1 MNNILTLYKIV
12 PLEKRIFFWFI
23 LTLLTLKSFFDLLGL
38 GSILP
43 LIYAIFEPTKLINN
57 QNLAFLNLSKFD
69 EIQIIYFSTIFIF
82 LIFLI
87 KNIFILIHNY
97 FLERFSNSLLVNLS
111 KKSFSNSLDI
121 FDGSLETYNSNEL
134 TNIIFKEITDYTQ
147 KYLKSLFT
155 IITDIAFVIIFL
167 IFLAIQGDIILLLF
181 AAPLFLTAILYYIIL
196 NRYVKKI
203 GDKRLQYD
211 TLRLKSLKESF
222 DLLKIIK
229 VLNKINNF
237 KYYLDKFT
245 FKSTEQSR
253 KFVLISKTLIVIAE
267 MLTIIILCSA
277 IFYFSNNIELF
288 KSLLPTFIIIFLSFI
303 KFIPMMSRITTA
315 FQKLKFNEKA
325 LNRIYDLSTKVTS
338 SSFNKK
344 KEIDFKNSI
353 NFKNISFYYKNENKL
368 NMIFKNLDFEIKKN
382 KCYGIIGPSGS
393 GKSTLLE
400 IICGLLETSD
410 GFLCQDNKKMDQ
422 TKNRFKCSYVSQ
434 DTRILNM
441 SLKKN
446 ITLNFREN
454 DENFEHDTYSQS
466 IKRSNLLSFVN
477 SLDNKDETVL
487 GEFGSSIS
495 GGQRQRVGIA
505 RALYHNSPILIL
517 DEFTS
522 SLDEKTENTI
532 LEDIKL
538 LKNIKTIIIT
548 THKKDILNICDE
560 VFRIDQ
566 KKLIKIN

>member
-57 QNLAFLNLSKFD
+57 QNLAFLNLSQFD

-155 IITDIAFVIIFL
+155 IITDIVFVIIFL

-181 AAPLFLTAILYYIIL
+181 TAPLFLTAILYYIIL

-338 SSFNKK
+338 SSLNKK

-410 GFLCQDNKKMDQ
+410 GFLYQDNKKMDQ